1 MLAHELYLHDLK
13 TVLYAPPVIIFLW
26 GKKCTMTTTEIYCN
40 SLDLKS
46 TFSEIMHY

>member
-26 GKKCTMTTTEIYCN
+26 GKK
-40 SLDLKS
+40 
-46 TFSEIMHY
+46 MHNDNYRDIL